1 MHFNKIM
8 LLSLLFM
15 ALLTAC
21 GGQNTTDTASSS
33 VKQTPQSLQTASI
46 ALSPSDLLNN
56 LAMAYPNG
64 EIPIKDATQ
73 AAKELGQ
80 NPAVL
85 RETAVSASIEQKTK
99 ITAIQPQAVST
110 DYKVVTRIQNT
121 SLTGAYFF
129 TIYETERDA
138 ALANNP
144 NWKLEGI
151 AFIASI
157 APDGS
162 LSLVHRFR
170 NKFNGSYL
178 YTIYESEKTD
188 ITANYASTFVYEG
201 IAWYAQQTPS
211 AGWSPL
217 YRFRNLL
224 NGTYLFSAYEE
235 EKIAIE
241 ANYSALFKLEGVA
254 YYVTLPCK
262 AAATGATGYSLVFKD
277 CDTANTATYYD
288 KTECVRDNATGLIWQ
303 GQTTAGTGLRGN
315 DQYKTNFDSTVG
327 NQNWNNNNP
336 IPATQVQID
345 AVTNTVGFKNAVN
358 ATKLCGSGNWRLPT
372 VAEVESISSSSSNNI
387 WFPNTQFTFYWTSS
401 PYADANGASYSGTPM
416 AAWMV
421 NMSGSYR
428 QPGLR
433 GHGNGRYG
441 YDFYSVRLVR

>member
-1 MHFNKIM
+1 MHYNKKT
-8 LLSLLFM
+8 LLSLAFM
-15 ALLTAC
+15 ALLAAC
-21 GGQNTTDTASSS
+21 GGQNTTDTASNS
-33 VKQTPQSLQTASI
+33 VTQPPQSIQAASTSS
-46 ALSPSDLLNN
+46 SPSGLLDS

-64 EIPIKDATQ
+64 KIPTKVAAQ

-85 RETAVSASIEQKTK
+85 RETAVSASIQQNTK
-99 ITAIQPQAVST
+99 STEIQPQAVAT

-121 SLTGAYFF
+121 TLTGAYFF
-129 TIYETERDA
+129 TIYDAERDT

-144 NWKLEGI
+144 NWKLEGT

-157 APDGS
+157 APDVT
-162 LSLVHRFR
+162 LDPVHRFR
-170 NKFNGSYL
+170 NKLNGSYL
-178 YTIYESEKTD
+178 FTIYESEKTD

-201 IAWYAQQTPS
+201 IAWYAQKTPS

-235 EKIAIE
+235 EKAAIE

-262 AAATGATGYSLVFKD
+262 EAATGTTGYSSVFKG
-277 CDTANTATYYD
+277 CDATNTATYYD
-288 KTECVRDNATGLIWQ
+288 KTECVRDNSTGLIWQ

-336 IPATQVQID
+336 IPVTQAQID

-372 VAEVESISSSSSNNI
+372 VTEVESIASSSADNF

-401 PYADANGASYSGTPM
+401 PYAEINGASYSGTPM

-433 GHGNGRYG
+433 NHGNGRYG